1 MKELTEEQ
9 ALAKAA
15 AICSGTEKCTGQIQ
29 DKLSA
34 WGVDEEKSN
43 RIIAY
48 LKQEK
53 YIDDRRYCRAYCN
66 DKMRYN
72 HWGRIKIRQALRMQG
87 LTQEDIEEGL
97 ETINE
102 IEYAEI
108 LKETI
113 ARKEKTLHEPDVY
126 TRKQKLLRHAYSHGF
141 EPELILKLVD
151 SAEEE

>member
-9 ALAKAA
+9 ALAKVAA
-15 AICSGTEKCTGQIQ
+15 LCSGAEKCAGQIR

-34 WGVDEEKSN
+34 WGVDEGKSN

-87 LTQEDIEEGL
+87 LTQADIEHGL
-97 ETINE
+97 EALDE
-102 IEYAEI
+102 KEYEETLKMI
-108 LKETI
+108 LAKK
-113 ARKEKTLHEPDVY
+113 AKSLHKSDAY
-126 TRKQKLLRHAYSHGF
+126 AMKQKLLRHAYSHGF
-141 EPELILKLVD
+141 EPELIFRFVD
-151 SAEEE
+151 ITEE